1 MSQIKKLA
9 GQTFIYGLSSI
20 VARIVNFFMVPLYS
34 AVLPTHS
41 YGRASEIL
49 AYIALLQVVLL
60 FGFETGF
67 FRYANKHKEQA
78 EKVFSTAFIF
88 VSFLSV
94 IFLALTITGSVKL
107 AEISGYAPYILI
119 YTAII
124 LGSDSITSIL
134 FTRLRF
140 QNRPWRFA
148 MLRSIKIGSE
158 ILFNLILFFL
168 LPLYFKAHPESWLL
182 NFMPAHASYE
192 YIILA
197 IFLSCIVA
205 LALFIP
211 EIIKIH
217 LKWDKELFVKLFRYS
232 FPLMIAGL
240 PGVANDFISRILF
253 RFYAPETMS
262 WEAQLGIFNANIK
275 LAVFL
280 VLFVQMFRYAA
291 EPFFFASADK
301 SDMKQ
306 TYADVMKYFVAFCMF
321 IFLGIS
327 LYADVI
333 VLILGRDYRIGVGVL
348 PIMLF
353 ANVLLGMNFNL
364 TMWYKLSDKTKY
376 AVYVTLSGL
385 VITFLISVFF
395 MPVYGYYA
403 AAWAY
408 LISYLLMMSINIF
421 LGNKYYPIDYDWKTI
436 LIYIISGILLYVIF
450 RLIKTHL
457 TWVNLLEGLV
467 FLAVY
472 LFLFM
477 KTERLSIKRV
487 LILVPQTIKRLKP
500 RR

>member
-1 MSQIKKLA
+1 
-9 GQTFIYGLSSI
+9 
-20 VARIVNFFMVPLYS
+20 MVPLYS

-67 FRYANKHKEQA
+67 FRYANKHKDQA
-78 EKVFSTAFIF
+78 EKVFSTSFIF
-88 VSFLSV
+88 IVFLTV
-94 IFLALTITGSVKL
+94 IFLGLTITASNRISEL
-107 AEISGYAPYILI
+107 SGYAPYILI
-119 YTAII
+119 YTALI
-124 LGSDSITSIL
+124 LGSDSLTSIL

-140 QNRPWRFA
+140 QNRPWKFA
-148 MLRSIKIGSE
+148 LLRSIKIGSE
-158 ILFNLILFFL
+158 IFFNLILFFL
-168 LPLYFKAHPESWLL
+168 MPVYFKMHPDSWLL
-182 NFMPAHASYE
+182 NFMPAQASYE

-197 IFLSCIVA
+197 IFLSCVVA
-205 LALFIP
+205 IALFIP
-211 EIIKIH
+211 EIVRIH
-217 LKWDKELFVKLFRYS
+217 FNWDKDLFIKLFRYS

-253 RFYAPETMS
+253 RFYAPDTMS

-364 TMWYKLSDKTKY
+364 TMWYKLSDKTKF

-385 VITFLISVFF
+385 AVTFIISVLF
-395 MPVYGYYA
+395 MPRYGYYA

-421 LGNKYYPIDYDWKTI
+421 LGNKYYPIEYDWRKI
-436 LIYIISGILLYVIF
+436 SVYIFGGILLYVIF
-450 RLIKTHL
+450 RLVKTHL
-457 TWVNLLEGLV
+457 TWINLIEGLL
-467 FLAVY
+467 FLVVY
-472 LFLFM
+472 LFLFL
-477 KTERLSIKRV
+477 KTENLSIKRV
-487 LILVPQTIKRLKP
+487 LVLVPKTIKRLKT